1 LGDGVLLVVMK
12 VGTGSKKRGTES
24 SRGEKKGSEKK
35 MPWCVLYVLIV
46 LVWCSWCCR
55 WEEGERPENN
65 RWWAQEEKEK
75 ELFILALYCDC
86 IVHCFYHHHH
96 MTVLNKKR
104 KK

>member
-1 LGDGVLLVVMK
+1 MK

-55 WEEGERPENN
+55 WEEGERPEHN
-65 RWWAQEEKEK
+65 RWWEHCD
-75 ELFILALYCDC
+75 YCMYH
-86 IVHCFYHHHH
+86 VNYFYHHHH